1 MNPALPNKIVIRRG
15 MAGVSLERKGGVK
28 ERQTFEDDFKRL
40 QKIVEELAG
49 GKLTLGESLKKYEEG
64 VRLAQSCSAMLSE
77 AHRKVELLMKKD
89 GKYSL
94 EKFNEDT
101 T

>member
-1 MNPALPNKIVIRRG
+1 M
-15 MAGVSLERKGGVK
+15 K
-28 ERQTFEDDFKRL
+28 EKQTFEEDFKRL

-64 VRLAQSCSAMLSE
+64 VRLAQSCSAMLSD
-77 AHRKVELLMKKD
+77 AQRKVELLMKKD

-94 EKFNEDT
+94 DKFDDSVPEEK
-101 T
+101 